1 MSFAEKAKMAGND
14 CTLEVYENMPC
25 FSTRSGF
32 RSEAKVAVK
41 KITEFVNT
49 KIK

>member
-1 MSFAEKAKMAGND
+1 MAGNE
-14 CTLEVYENMPC
+14 CTLEVYENMPHV
-25 FSTRSGF
+25 FQLGADF
-32 RSEAKVAVK
+32 VPEAKVAVK